1 MNFLKRLL
9 GKKNL
14 LQNWHLPTDIQ
25 SYKRINNADSVQFVN
40 NNESR
45 VLYFSTMHFN
55 ANQILS
61 NNFLENTQPQ
71 IIQTENGWEMKG
83 MKHGGNEILV
93 CVFSFTDEKDKEWVM
108 DLFACIDYVV

>member
-45 VLYFSTMHFN
+45 FLYFSTMVFN
-55 ANQILS
+55 GNQLLS
-61 NNFLENTQPQ
+61 NNFIENMKPQ
-71 IIQTENGWEMKG
+71 ITKTENGWEMKG
-83 MKHGGNEILV
+83 IKHGGNEILV
-93 CVFSFTDEKDKEWVM
+93 CVFSFTDEKDENWAM
-108 DLFACIDYVV
+108 DLFACIEYIA